1 MLVILDW
8 GMHMEIIS
16 ALWIKMMRLYQRP
29 GYRALKK
36 LKETGADCCLW
47 SSNHRFPDGSQSENV
62 RIVEEAVYER
72 NELRQA
78 LLDQYLQKDEEEKV
92 FHIPGY
98 VWSGIYNLKFLTMN
112 KIHFFSF
119 VDCEDDCIF
128 MNQVIC
134 FAEKLAQIPEVGYL
148 WSCNPKSESHR
159 SRYICN
165 YWEKV
170 QKLDQ
175 WFRENIYDIFSDSR
189 PPEEKTQKELAI
201 HLYTCVENECSLQN
215 SASFLEISE
224 WLKEFLEIKNII
236 SASREKKGLMVGQ
249 ECAAG

>member
-98 VWSGIYNLKFLTMN
+98 TRSRVCLEWNI
-112 KIHFFSF
+112 
-119 VDCEDDCIF
+119 
-128 MNQVIC
+128 Q
-134 FAEKLAQIPEVGYL
+134 PEV
-148 WSCNPKSESHR
+148 P
-159 SRYICN
+159 
-165 YWEKV
+165 
-170 QKLDQ
+170 D
-175 WFRENIYDIFSDSR
+175 
-189 PPEEKTQKELAI
+189 
-201 HLYTCVENECSLQN
+201 NE
-215 SASFLEISE
+215 
-224 WLKEFLEIKNII
+224 
-236 SASREKKGLMVGQ
+236 
-249 ECAAG
+249 